1 MRPSRKNP
9 LPFIWVVLLVS
20 SLPLLLSACENAVGT
35 PMALEASPTPQ
46 DTATP
51 THTAS
56 PLPSDTPTPT
66 LTDTPS
72 QTPTPAPSDTPTI
85 TPTPS
90 ITPTPTITLTPTFD
104 YPDVTV
110 KETAHC
116 RYGPGTAYLHA
127 ADLYEGD
134 QGQLWNRNYP
144 GTWVWV
150 KFDKL
155 NYACWVA
162 ASLVD
167 VVGDIFSVTIY
178 FHPLPKST
186 LYGPVEA
193 VAAERQGDSVVVSW
207 DEIWMTEDDFRGYLI
222 EAQVCQNGFFI
233 DVAYHSDK
241 SPITIWDERTCEQK
255 SNGKLYAVEKHGYTD
270 PIPIPWP

>member
-1 MRPSRKNP
+1 MTNPKHPSI
-9 LPFIWVVLLVS
+9 LTATFITFLLWLLMACDSTRDVPVAVVLSQTS
-20 SLPLLLSACENAVGT
+20 SDTGT
-35 PMALEASPTPQ
+35 PTI
-46 DTATP
+46 
-51 THTAS
+51 THQT
-56 PLPSDTPTPT
+56 SDIQTPT
-66 LTDTPS
+66 LTNTPS
-72 QTPTPAPSDTPTI
+72 QTPTLAPSEIPTL
-85 TPTPS
+85 TRTPS
-90 ITPTPTITLTPTFD
+90 NTPIPTITLTPTFD

-110 KETAHC
+110 TETAHC
-116 RYGPGTAYLHA
+116 RYGPGIAYLHA

-162 ASLVD
+162 ASLVQ
-167 VVGDIFSVTIY
+167 VQGDIFSVTTY
-178 FHPLPKST
+178 YHPLPKST
-186 LYGPVEA
+186 YYEPVK
-193 VAAERQGDSVVVSW
+193 VVVAERQGDSVVVRW
-207 DEIWMTEDDFRGYLI
+207 DEVWMTEDDFRGYLI

-241 SPITIWDERTCEQK
+241 SPITIWDERTCNQE

-270 PIPIPWP
+270 PISIPWP